1 MSQTRPQALILAHGA
16 PSDPAPLEAALQA
29 LAARTAAHLPG
40 WAVQGATL
48 AAPGALED
56 ALTQMPGAVI
66 LPFFMAEGWFTRK
79 VLPERLAAAG
89 LSAQIL
95 PAFGVAPALPALL
108 AAGARGAA
116 QAAGLVPAATT
127 LLLIAHGSQKARAS
141 AEITEEIAA
150 DLRASAGFA
159 AVTCGFIEEKPFAK
173 DAARIRGP
181 ALCLPLLATRA
192 GHYSA
197 DLPQA
202 LAEAGFTGPLLPPLA
217 EWPAIPAFLAAC
229 LTTGG

>member
-1 MSQTRPQALILAHGA
+1 MRPTRPQALILAHGA

-48 AAPGALED
+48 AAPGALEA
-56 ALTQMPGAVI
+56 ALTRLPDAVI

-89 LSAQIL
+89 LAAQIL

-108 AAGARGAA
+108 AEGARGAA
-116 QAAGLVPAATT
+116 QAAGLAAAETT

-141 AEITEEIAA
+141 AEITERIAA
-150 DLRASAGFA
+150 QLRASAGFA
-159 AVTCGFIEEKPFAK
+159 AVTCGFIEEKPFAQ
-173 DAARIRGP
+173 DAAQIAGP

-192 GHYSA
+192 GHYSD
-197 DLPQA
+197 DLPAA
-202 LAEAGFTGPLLPPLA
+202 LAEAGFTGPVLPPLCD
-217 EWPAIPAFLAAC
+217 WPTVPGLLAA
-229 LTTGG
+229 LIRARG